1 MPRNAF
7 PSCRNIW
14 LVVSCSK
21 IAAIDQLFAFQ
32 FVSNLQ
38 DDSSNIRHS
47 GRTVYDATAEYER
60 MGVGTSNSN
69 WRLTKIN
76 ACFEYSPTYP
86 SVIAVPSRIS
96 DTTLKHIGKFRSK
109 SRIPALSYIHSN
121 GITLTRSSQP
131 MVGIK
136 PTRSI
141 QDEKLV
147 EAIFTSADSL
157 AYNLIIDARPLANAL
172 TQVAINGG
180 GTESAD
186 HYHNCKIVYLGI
198 ENIHVMRESVN
209 KLYEC
214 ILYFIIASVT
224 EFSRVGVERSG
235 WLKHLKC
242 LIDGAYT
249 IVNSISFSKG
259 HVLVHCRFF
268 WGNQVM
274 DGIALRNYLP
284 WLRFV

>member
-1 MPRNAF
+1 M
-7 PSCRNIW
+7 
-14 LVVSCSK
+14 
-21 IAAIDQLFAFQ
+21 
-32 FVSNLQ
+32 
-38 DDSSNIRHS
+38 
-47 GRTVYDATAEYER
+47 
-60 MGVGTSNSN
+60 GTSNSN